1 MANRNILI
9 IAFIFIFSHCF
20 SQPGPPAPGCWP
32 PPCVPVDGGISLF
45 AFLSLLFGYKFLSK
59 NK

>member
-1 MANRNILI
+1 MANKNILI

-32 PPCVPVDGGISLF
+32 PPCVPVDGESVC
-45 AFLSLLFGYKFLSK
+45 LLFKPFIWLQVSF
-59 NK
+59 